1 MEAHVSIKIEAS
13 KDSGR
18 QMTPQGTMWHLYSK
32 SQLEEEASVLQ
43 SQGVKDFYLK
53 KFMLLCYARYK

>member
-1 MEAHVSIKIEAS
+1 MEAHVLIKIEAS
-13 KDSGR
+13 KGSGC

-43 SQGVKDFYLK
+43 SKGVMD
-53 KFMLLCYARYK
+53 LLFEKVCIIILFSI